1 MIIQAFLYFLKFFEG
16 RKAPRINS
24 RQGCELKS
32 RRNLRGFPKLENTRE
47 RRSVTIQRKRP
58 LEALIVSKV
67 SCLDKCKNRPES
79 IPTQQMRDR
88 HNRSY
93 KMFMCLTASNFGQK
107 CLPKGEEAV
116 EGRIS
121 EESLLKTQLQFSG
134 CF

>member
-1 MIIQAFLYFLKFFEG
+1 
-16 RKAPRINS
+16 
-24 RQGCELKS
+24 
-32 RRNLRGFPKLENTRE
+32 
-47 RRSVTIQRKRP
+47 VTIQRKRP
-58 LEALIVSKV
+58 LEV

-121 EESLLKTQLQFSG
+121 EESLLKTQLSEI
-134 CF
+134 